1 LTNTLTRYA
10 AKLIWIANPAIQIS
24 AVLAVV
30 LAGGSLAFS
39 RPLLA
44 LGAVPLVVACAVAWL
59 RRGGTTDV
67 EFDTDLLVEPAS
79 HDIRFSSTVTPP
91 DGAAT
96 AVLRLIAK
104 SQTSAWVVIDTAG
117 THLLTGVLSPEHS
130 GPQELLRIDHQFVG
144 EAGSAVTVPGDGPK
158 LSRVVSPPIARM
170 RGLPLPPRMAGLTGG
185 HGSVRAG
192 EGGEFRDIGLFR
204 AGDRL
209 RRIDWKVTARRA
221 RSVGELYVR
230 HTFATAD
237 ATIQLV
243 VDSRDSVIQLV
254 VPRHSRHR
262 EQHGVSSADNARAA
276 ASSLASA
283 YIRQGDRVGFLDLAG
298 SSRVIPAGGGTG
310 HLGRLLPA
318 IARATPIG
326 AAWRH
331 VRAPIVP
338 SGALIYVISTFLD
351 DEAGRLATLWRASGH
366 RVIAIDTLPGQIVTG
381 LRREEQAAV
390 RFLLL
395 EREQTLAAMT
405 GTGVELVGWDSSL
418 TVNPEIALEL
428 AARPVRPR

>member
-1 LTNTLTRYA
+1 LTNTTRFS
-10 AKLIWIANPAIQIS
+10 AKVTWVANPAIRIS
-24 AVLAVV
+24 AVLAVIF
-30 LAGGSLAFS
+30 AGGSLAFS

-44 LGAVPLVVACAVAWL
+44 LGAVPLIIACSMAWL
-59 RRGGTTDV
+59 RRDRATDV
-67 EFDTDLLVEPAS
+67 AVDTELLIKS
-79 HDIRFSSTVTPP
+79 GNHDIRFTSALRAP
-91 DGAAT
+91 DGSAT
-96 AVLRLIAK
+96 AVLRLVAK
-104 SQTSAWVVIDTAG
+104 SQASAWVVVDTAR
-117 THLLTGVLSPEHS
+117 THALTGTLSPEHS

-144 EAGSAVTVPGDGPK
+144 EGGGVVTLPGDGPR
-158 LSRVVSPPIARM
+158 LNRVVSPPIARL

-192 EGGEFRDIGLFR
+192 EGGEFRDIGVFR
-204 AGDRL
+204 PGDRL

-221 RSVGELYVR
+221 RTVGELYVR

-254 VPRHSRHR
+254 VPRRTR
-262 EQHGVSSADNARAA
+262 QRDQHGVSSADNARAA

-283 YIRQGDRVGFLDLAG
+283 YIRQGDRVGFQDLAG
-298 SSRVIPAGGGTG
+298 SSRVIAAGGGTG

-318 IARATPIG
+318 IARVTPVG

-338 SGALIYVISTFLD
+338 SGSLIYVISTFLD
-351 DEAGRLATLWRASGH
+351 DEAGRLATLWRSSGH
-366 RVIAIDTLPGQIVTG
+366 RVIAIDTLPRQIVTG
-381 LRREEQAAV
+381 LSPEERAAV
-390 RFLLL
+390 GFLLL

-405 GTGVELVGWDSSL
+405 GTGVELVGWDSSV
-418 TVNPEIALEL
+418 TVSPEIALEL
-428 AARPVRPR
+428 VARPSRPR